1 MVWMGGWAPTNGGV
15 SSTGAADGSYR
26 LLDSGDWSWV
36 DMCSVYS
43 EGLWMCTVHDQCRS
57 LSEAPRR
64 TGFGLVMRQLT
75 LVLLISDIWIC
86 MRDHRTSDNL
96 EKIFFLWF
104 SPTTKKNKSKI
115 IF

>member
-1 MVWMGGWAPTNGGV
+1 MRYGLAPLQARQGTCPLRMVWMGGWAPTNGGV

-57 LSEAPRR
+57 L
-64 TGFGLVMRQLT
+64 GLV
-75 LVLLISDIWIC
+75 
-86 MRDHRTSDNL
+86 
-96 EKIFFLWF
+96 
-104 SPTTKKNKSKI
+104 
-115 IF
+115 